1 MVNLSVRNLTRETPE
16 TRMRVEEQRQ
26 FVLPKA
32 MLAKPGTLNLLN
44 SNNHIAETK
53 WDGTRVFLVKRN
65 GKVRLFVARGK
76 NNEYT
81 QRYRQLVMDG
91 IQTKCNSCILDGE
104 FLFINKEG
112 RNIFLT
118 MAAKPETIRNSNLH
132 FMYVCFDILEK
143 NGVDLKDK
151 PLEERKEILRQT
163 VPSGLP
169 ILKKTK
175 MITAN
180 LESFFEEQLEKKREG
195 IILKQKQTPYVEGR
209 SNYWLKIK
217 KTETHDVIVGG
228 YTRGTGAREPYFG
241 ALKCYLP
248 DSQGNLIHIGDV
260 GTGFNLDDLRMIT
273 PMLRNN
279 NKFVI
284 EVKFLEWTED
294 KKMRF
299 PSFVKFREDKN
310 ITDVVI

>member
-91 IQTKCNSCILDGE
+91 IQTKCNSCVLDGE

-118 MAAKPETIRNSNLH
+118 MASDGYYLFPK
-132 FMYVCFDILEK
+132 
-143 NGVDLKDK
+143 KDYDNVK
-151 PLEERKEILRQT
+151 AY
-163 VPSGLP
+163 
-169 ILKKTK
+169 KKL
-175 MITAN
+175 I
-180 LESFFEEQLEKKREG
+180 E
-195 IILKQKQTPYVEGR
+195 
-209 SNYWLKIK
+209 
-217 KTETHDVIVGG
+217 
-228 YTRGTGAREPYFG
+228 
-241 ALKCYLP
+241 YL
-248 DSQGNLIHIGDV
+248 GD
-260 GTGFNLDDLRMIT
+260 D
-273 PMLRNN
+273 
-279 NKFVI
+279 FVI
-284 EVKFLEWTED
+284 TSPIRLRVGSITGHNYAIFVDKSKNALVAMEVLV
-294 KKMRF
+294 KKGMQE
-299 PSFVKFREDKN
+299 PPKV
-310 ITDVVI
+310 